1 MNTFK
6 DRLIEEKAQL
16 DDKIQKLQ
24 SFMESEN
31 FSKIDPVQMSL
42 LNIQIFSMQ
51 TYSQILL
58 ERIARLD

>member
-42 LNIQIFSMQ
+42 LNVQIFAMQ
-51 TYSQILL
+51 TYSQVLAERLL
-58 ERIARLD
+58 RL